1 MLLYQTEVD
10 AKSQPTDKLSLVSLT
25 WCRRVGSTAMTL
37 SEARDDAVVFDAIQR
52 SIDHVNEAA
61 VSHAQYIQKWS
72 ILPRDFSVP
81 GGELGAL
88 HKNYFYL
95 ASQRQ
100 KIMDE
105 FYVSSVIT

>member
-1 MLLYQTEVD
+1 
-10 AKSQPTDKLSLVSLT
+10 
-25 WCRRVGSTAMTL
+25 MTL